1 MFSCKYCK
9 IFKNSF
15 FYSTPSV
22 ALSGTIYKVL
32 IDSKLIQS
40 YFSKGVAQTPKPL
53 PQNDKKREALLPKP
67 ILTLKYEESHK
78 IRVFWKWK
86 IYKRCLESRKRL
98 SWPNNLGVKT
108 IFKFTFSSFF
118 TIFVI
123 YDFSEMGIG
132 EMGMCSS

>member
-9 IFKNSF
+9 VFKISF

-40 YFSKGVAQTPKPL
+40 YFSKGVAETQKPL
-53 PQNDKKREALLPKP
+53 PQNGKKREALLPKP

-78 IRVFWKWK
+78 IWVFWK
-86 IYKRCLESRKRL
+86 
-98 SWPNNLGVKT
+98 
-108 IFKFTFSSFF
+108 
-118 TIFVI
+118 
-123 YDFSEMGIG
+123 
-132 EMGMCSS
+132 

>member
-1 MFSCKYCK
+1 MRSLIKSG
-9 IFKNSF
+9 SF
-15 FYSTPSV
+15 GSGKSIKD
-22 ALSGTIYKVL
+22 ALKEEERYL
-32 IDSKLIQS
+32 I
-40 YFSKGVAQTPKPL
+40 A
-53 PQNDKKREALLPKP
+53 
-67 ILTLKYEESHK
+67 
-78 IRVFWKWK
+78 
-86 IYKRCLESRKRL
+86 SRKRL